1 MPQNYPTWKLVP
13 VFRGYNL
20 MGYIDRTLPCP
31 SLVVQQEDGKDMS
44 NSDYEFWFC
53 QDQLILVAIIASTSF
68 SVMHLVSSATS
79 SADAWDK
86 IQVSYAN
93 RSATRILSLREK
105 LANFKCESKPVSE
118 YLQAVKIMAEYL
130 ALCGSPVFDIDL
142 VIYVLHSV
150 GTEFRDIAAAVR
162 ARDSVKLQAH
172 ELYLNRID
180 PLYAPA
186 PMVANNVRK
195 RSASRQTNQF
205 DHQGFSNVNNS
216 FSSSPFSSA
225 KNNHSDFVRKASDL
239 STEEVITLG
248 RIENS
253 LYRLSLLSKY
263 GFL

>member
-1 MPQNYPTWKLVP
+1 
-13 VFRGYNL
+13 
-20 MGYIDRTLPCP
+20 MGYIDRMLPCP
-31 SLVVQQEDGKDMS
+31 SPVVQQEDGKDMS

-86 IQVSYAN
+86 IQVSCAN

-118 YLQAVKIMAEYL
+118 YLQAVKIMAEDL

-150 GTEFRDIAAAVR
+150 GTEFRDIAAALR
-162 ARDSVKLQAH
+162 ARDSVISFEELQDKLQAH

-225 KNNHSDFVRKASDL
+225 KNNHSDFVRKASGGSKIL
-239 STEEVITLG
+239 CQICEWPGHNAKKCYCMCE
-248 RIENS
+248 
-253 LYRLSLLSKY
+253 RLLQK
-263 GFL
+263 